1 MKILRL
7 LLTDESQI
15 NQKLGR
21 KMLASLKYEVKLADD
36 GEEAVEQIKK
46 LDATIDVI
54 LMDQSMPRKDGVTA
68 TKEIRAMEAA
78 GILSR
83 RRPIIAVTAAVN
95 NEARALFKAAGADD
109 FLPKPLSLA
118 KLEEVLAT
126 YSPT

>member
-1 MKILRL
+1 MKILPL

-83 RRPIIAVTAAVN
+83 RRPIIAITAVVN
-95 NEARALFKAAGADD
+95 NEAQALFKAAGADD